1 MICVRYTAS
10 ALLTVGIILLL
21 LTAGCADVT
30 STQKVGDFG
39 TTFGA
44 SSEEQ
49 KAIDWFKATYGD
61 PLTNNDKPA
70 RFVEPLVT
78 TGVDSHPL
86 PVDKVVMFPQSGGS
100 IYFFVIY
107 DNFKKGDSIT
117 VSWLYVEN
125 GRVVTTVEKQ
135 ASGDFGR
142 FIVEFQ
148 KPDSGWGKGKQ
159 KLTISGNGATAS
171 VDFTIGDTLKTIPLP
186 YTPGSGS
193 SGASS
198 EASTGSSSLTGRV
211 TPSVTAFDTGGLG
224 MGRIQRPT
232 LIRTIPPTLHEGS
245 GAPAPQIDTNND
257 VNNCGGRLEMPAP
270 LLRIL
275 SRIVT
280 KGSVHSTVSVT
291 TTGTAGTR
299 LSAVSHSTIMTSTVV
314 PAIISAVQTS
324 IVT

>member
-1 MICVRYTAS
+1 VRYTAS